1 MNFIASLIIIYIV
14 FRLISWVFVRILAY
28 KVKKATGMN
37 GNRDEESDDMSQ
49 QKSRKKIIRKD
60 AGDYVDFEEIDKKK

>member
-1 MNFIASLIIIYIV
+1 MKFIASLIIIYIV
-14 FRLISWVFVRILAY
+14 FKLVAWIFVRILAY

-37 GNRDEESDDMSQ
+37 GNRNDESDDTSQ
-49 QKSRKKIIRKD
+49 QNSRKKIIRKD